1 MNNVPR
7 IVGFDSDTP
16 RKKKRKT
23 LKKQE
28 RKKPRQPSRLQ
39 RQTMLPVW
47 EDRNVSNRGSKLNP

>member
-1 MNNVPR
+1 MRTTPK
-7 IVGFDSDTP
+7 IVGAGSGVP

-28 RKKPRQPSRLQ
+28 LDKPRQPSRLQ
-39 RQTMLPVW
+39 RQSMLPVW